1 MERNWFDDNNINGG
15 SDKNNTSYGNGFYG
29 YNTYYTQPQN
39 TVPPKKEKKNVT
51 MGQLVVSLVAVALVF
66 CIGGVVIGTLFSA
79 DKEKIHTTD
88 KGGLVLV
95 DPSANASMEPNATPT
110 IPPSSGLAV
119 SGNTSTATS
128 ATDMLQQCMSSIV
141 GIYTES
147 TVYDRTGQAYTQDL
161 GSGSG
166 VIVKADGY
174 VVTNYHV
181 IEGATGISVY
191 LQDGTEYEAELIGSD
206 SATDLAVLKIEGDS
220 FTAATFGSS
229 ANSLVGEQVYAIGN
243 PLGFLT
249 TSVSDGIISGLDRTI
264 TVEDQSMTLMQT
276 TAAVNPGNSG
286 GGLFNAK
293 GELIG
298 VVNAKSTGSDVEG
311 LGFAIPIDIARPIIS
326 DLMDYGFV
334 TGRPFLGITMQNVT
348 LWDSSFGSFYFPS
361 YTTRVQIMG
370 VAEGSCAE
378 AAGLKSGDIILAFDG
393 DEITGSSQL
402 SAKIA
407 EHDIGDVVTITVQR
421 NNTTED
427 ITVTLTGREQ

>member
-1 MERNWFDDNNINGG
+1 MERNWFDDNNI
-15 SDKNNTSYGNGFYG
+15 SNNSNINQPHGEFYG
-29 YNTYYTQPQN
+29 YNTYYAQPQN
-39 TVPPKKEKKNVT
+39 AASKKKEKKKVAVW
-51 MGQLVVSLVAVALVF
+51 QFVLSLVAVALVF
-66 CIGGVVIGTLFSA
+66 CLGGMALGTLFSGNKA
-79 DKEKIHTTD
+79 GTSSGDN
-88 KGGLVLV
+88 GGLVLV
-95 DPSANASMEPNATPT
+95 DPSTSPEAQAPNTSPT
-110 IPPSSGLAV
+110 IPPSSGIAV
-119 SGNTSTATS
+119 SGDSNTATIT
-128 ATDMLQQCMSSIV
+128 TDMLQQCMSSIV
-141 GIYTES
+141 GIYTAS
-147 TVYDRTGQAYTQDL
+147 TVYDRSGQAYTQDL

-166 VIVKADGY
+166 VIVSTNGY
-174 VVTNYHV
+174 VVTNHHV
-181 IEGATGISVY
+181 IEGATNISVY
-191 LQDGTEYEAELIGSD
+191 LQDGTKYEAELIGND
-206 SATDLAVLKIEGDS
+206 SATDLAVLKIEGES

-229 ANSLVGEQVYAIGN
+229 AKSLVGEQVYAIGN

-286 GGLFNAK
+286 GGLFNAN

-298 VVNAKSTGSDVEG
+298 IVNAKSTGTDVEG

-361 YTTRVQIMG
+361 YTTRVQVTS

-393 DEITGSSQL
+393 DDITGSSQL
-402 SAKIA
+402 SAKLA
-407 EHDIGDVVTITVQR
+407 EYDIGDVVTITIQR
-421 NNTTED
+421 DRTTED
-427 ITVTLTGREQ
+427 VTVTLSGREK